1 MRRAFRFRLRILA
14 SILIVCALFLITRL
28 YFVQVIHGSDFSLR
42 AQRQYISSS
51 QQLYD
56 RGAIY
61 FTRKDG
67 TPISAATLETGFM
80 IAMHPQEI
88 KNANDTY
95 TKLSPFLTL
104 DQTNFN
110 ALLAKPNDVYE
121 VLAHHV
127 SNDVGQSISALNI
140 PGVLVERERW
150 RIYPAGTEAAQTLGF
165 VAYNKDN
172 LYTGQAG
179 LESYYNSV
187 LDRSAQGLFGNFF
200 AELFANLDNVVVDA
214 RSARQGDV
222 ITTIEPM
229 VEQKLDQELKA
240 VNDQYHSTETAGI
253 IMDPKTGEIIAMDSY
268 PTFDPNDFRNGDP
281 AYFGNGIVQHE
292 YEFGSIFKSLTMASG
307 LDAGVINKDSTY
319 NDTGCIHPNGRTVCN
334 YDLKARGVI
343 PMKEILAQS
352 LNVGASFIADKL
364 GHDRMRTYYT
374 KLGLGEKT
382 SLDLPG
388 EVSGNLRNLNTN
400 QDVNYDNAAFGQG
413 IAVTPI
419 EMIRALGA
427 LANNGSVV
435 SPHIVKS
442 VQFETGV
449 TKQLTW
455 GKPVQVFSPQVASE
469 VGTMLN
475 QVYLN
480 DAKLAI
486 SQNPGLQMAKVG
498 VAAKTGTAQVV
509 DVSSGKYYQHIF
521 FHSFMGYFP
530 TKDPRFIILL
540 YTNRPQGVQYA
551 SGTLTK
557 SFMDLTNFLMNYY
570 NIPPDSVQYAD
581 QTPQKTNIPHV

>member
-1 MRRAFRFRLRILA
+1 MRRAFRSRLRIIAVVLV
-14 SILIVCALFLITRL
+14 LIAFLLLVRL
-28 YFVQVIHGSDFSLR
+28 YFVQIIHGSDFALR

-56 RGAIY
+56 RGSIY

-80 IAMHPQEI
+80 VAMHPQEI
-88 KNANDTY
+88 KNPDDTY
-95 TKLSPFLTL
+95 AKLSTIIPL

-127 SNDVGQSISALNI
+127 SEADGQTIYAMNL

-150 RIYPAGTEAAQTLGF
+150 RIYPAGAEAAQTLGF
-165 VAYNKDN
+165 VAYNN
-172 LYTGQAG
+172 NNVYTGQAG
-179 LESYYNSV
+179 LESFYNSV
-187 LDRSAQGLFGNFF
+187 LDRNAQGLFGNFF

-222 ITTIEPM
+222 ITSIEPM
-229 VEQKLDQELKA
+229 VEQQLDKEIKS
-240 VNDQYHSTETAGI
+240 VNDQYHSTETGGI
-253 IMDPKTGEIIAMDSY
+253 IMDPKTGEILAIDSY

-281 AYFGNGIVQHE
+281 QYFGNGIVQHQ
-292 YEFGSIFKSLTMASG
+292 YEFGSIVKALTMASG
-307 LDAGVINKDSTY
+307 LDAGVINPDSTY

-334 YDLKARGVI
+334 FDHKARGVI
-343 PMKEILAQS
+343 PMKEILDQS

-364 GHDRMRTYYT
+364 GHDRMRTYFT
-374 KLGLGEKT
+374 KLGFADKT
-382 SLDLPG
+382 NVDLPG
-388 EVSGNLRNLNTN
+388 EIAGKLKNLSTN

-413 IAVTPI
+413 IAVSPI

-427 LANNGSVV
+427 LANGGMVV
-435 SPHIVKS
+435 SPHIVKGI
-442 VQFETGV
+442 QFETGV
-449 TKQLTW
+449 TRTLEW
-455 GKPVQVFSPQVASE
+455 GKPVQVFSPQVVNE
-469 VGTMLN
+469 VSTMLN
-475 QVYLN
+475 QVYIN
-480 DAKLAI
+480 DAKFTIA
-486 SQNPGLQMAKVG
+486 QNPGLQMAKVG

-509 DVSSGKYYQHIF
+509 DVKSGNYYQNIY

-530 TKDPRFIILL
+530 TKNPRFIILL

-551 SGTLTK
+551 SHTLTK

-570 NIPPDSVQYAD
+570 NIPPDSVQYANG
-581 QTPQKTNIPHV
+581 T